1 MKLAL
6 HQIDEQIREVENRI
20 AVERIALQD
29 AMQSCKA
36 SLRETVTSPKTL
48 LTVAG
53 VGFTVGKMLFRDKK
67 PEPQTAAPVK
77 KAGVLG
83 LLTGVA
89 GTAISLAGSRW
100 GGIARWAAGRY
111 FARRKAAQ
119 AAAHAGTAGATAT
132 SRAKPAVR
140 PTYSSGTRARNS
152 AGV

>member
-6 HQIDEQIREVENRI
+6 HEIDEQIREVENRI

-29 AMQSCKA
+29 AIHHCKA

-48 LTVAG
+48 LTIAG
-53 VGFTVGKMLFRDKK
+53 VGFTVGKVLFRDKK
-67 PEPQTAAPVK
+67 HEPQSAAPAK

-89 GTAISLAGSRW
+89 GTAVSLAGSRW
-100 GGIARWAAGRY
+100 ATVARWAAGRY

-119 AAAHAGTAGATAT
+119 AAAGPGAAPVTPAGRPAT
-132 SRAKPAVR
+132 SASTYPRTPARV
-140 PTYSSGTRARNS
+140 
-152 AGV
+152 